1 MMNNDENYLIC
12 TENQQQNLTNTEFF
26 KPNTMLTE
34 ESEQTTIEESSNI
47 IQEQRPNPSE
57 TLSSITEFVYI
68 L

>member
-1 MMNNDENYLIC
+1 MNNDENYLIC
-12 TENQQQNLTNTEFF
+12 TENQQQNLTNAE
-26 KPNTMLTE
+26 NTMLTE
-34 ESEQTTIEESSNI
+34 ESEQTTIEESSNT